1 MKIVHLTFFA
11 LVVGLCSMSAFGQ
24 NYKIKQSTSMSS
36 MSGHKMEST
45 VYVKGSRKRT
55 EQGGMMAMGSDVATL
70 EQCDLKRTVQISDK
84 KKLYYVEPTAESEPG
99 PVPTAPAKA
108 PVAAGKATKGG
119 TVTHTSSIV
128 DTGERKQMFGL
139 TARHI
144 KTSMTMVSSPDA
156 CSKQDMKIETDGWYV
171 DLPLFSCPFNA
182 VPRNPMAPERPRSRG
197 CEDRI
202 ITKSTGTGKLGFA
215 LQMTQT
221 IISGGR
227 DESFSTTLETIEF
240 SKATLDD
247 ALFNVPADYKLA
259 SSSQDLYGR
268 PDFSAMIKGGGGDD
282 EDMSMPSQTPSSYKV
297 PVPGTKRPGVKR
309 IGVMVPS
316 NRTNESVSTTNLQS
330 FLIQKLMVGNV
341 EAVAVSSEADAKAAN
356 CDYILLSEISKL
368 KQSAASK
375 IGGLFG
381 KVTNTDTSGAQTFD
395 TQVDFKLTSMA
406 NNQSV
411 LQSKATAKIA
421 GNADTAVQGVL
432 TQEASAVLAAAK

>member
-11 LVVGLCSMSAFGQ
+11 LIFGLCSMSAFGE

-55 EQGGMMAMGSDVATL
+55 EQGGMMAMGSDVATI

-84 KKLYYVEPTAESEPG
+84 KKLYYVEPTAQSEPG

-108 PVAAGKATKGG
+108 PIAAGKPTKGG
-119 TVTHTSSIV
+119 TVMHTSSIV

-182 VPRNPMAPERPRSRG
+182 VPRNPMAPERPHSRG

-247 ALFNVPADYKLA
+247 ALFNVPGDYKLA

-268 PDFSAMIKGGGGDD
+268 PDFSAMIKGGGNDD
-282 EDMSMPSQTPSSYKV
+282 DQNPPRAIEAGIDFK
-297 PVPGTKRPGVKR
+297 KPGVKR
-309 IGVMVPS
+309 IGVLAPV
-316 NRTNESVSTTNLQS
+316 NRTSENVSTTNLRS
-330 FLIQKLMVGNV
+330 YLVQKLTVGNI
-341 EAVAVSSEADAKAAN
+341 EAIDVASEAQAKELN
-356 CDYILLSEISKL
+356 CDYILLSDISKL

-381 KVTNTDTSGAQTFD
+381 KVTNTDTSASQTYD
-395 TQVDFKLTSMA
+395 TQIDFNLISLA
-406 NNQSV
+406 NSKSV